1 MSIRWMSI
9 LAWITSMVFVWAVFT
24 PSPLSFTGLVWV
36 SVLGFLA
43 LSVGLTVLI
52 RSPRSLA
59 QVIEDAEGE
68 PTLGVARLARVAMPM
83 LGPPNPMKGDAP
95 R

>member
-24 PSPLSFTGLVWV
+24 PYPLSFTGLAWV
-36 SVLGFLA
+36 SVLGFLV
-43 LSVGLTVLI
+43 LSVGLTVVM
-52 RSPRSLA
+52 RSPRSLS
-59 QVIEDAEGE
+59 QVIADAETE
-68 PTLGVARLARVAMPM
+68 PTRGVARLARAALPVF
-83 LGPPNPMKGDAP
+83 GPVNRMEGDGP

>member
-1 MSIRWMSI
+1 MSIRSMSI
-9 LAWITSMVFVWAVFT
+9 LAWVTSMAFVWAVFT

-36 SVLGFLA
+36 SVLGFVA
-43 LSVGLTVLI
+43 LSIGLTVAA

-59 QVIEDAEGE
+59 QVIADAEAE
-68 PTLGVARLARVAMPM
+68 PTRGVARLARVALPVF
-83 LGPPNPMKGDAP
+83 GPVNRMKGDGP